1 MIKRIFLILI
11 FFICNNFQGQEGT
24 SSPYSFY
31 GIGNLKFKGTTENRA
46 MGGLSIYTDS
56 IHMNFRNPA
65 SYAGNNMSSF
75 NNEARLVKF
84 TVGIG
89 HTTTELETS
98 DSSDNAN
105 TTTFDYLGLNM
116 PMGKFGMGF
125 GVIPHSSV
133 GYKLESRNSIDTLQY
148 KYSGNGGVNKVFLG
162 FGYLISDNLSIG
174 IDVHYNFGNI
184 QNSALEFLYDDID
197 MLPLDYQAREINRS
211 DLSGINYNLGISYKP
226 MINEKTQL
234 VTSFTYS
241 PSYNLTSKNKR
252 TFASVIVS
260 ETTGIEYPINE
271 IEVDLLP
278 LGLEETDLKM
288 PSKIS
293 IGVGIGSV
301 RNWFIGTEYNII
313 KSSVFSSDLLDI
325 QNGDSNTYFEDS
337 SVLSIGGFYI
347 PDYNS
352 FNKLWQRIVY
362 RSGIYFEKTGLNINN
377 QSIKEFGISFGLGI
391 PVSRLFSSMNT
402 VIEIGKR
409 GTTDQNLVKENFI
422 NFQLSLSLNDRWFIK
437 RKYN

>member
-65 SYAGNNMSSF
+65 SYVGNNMSSF

-184 QNSALEFLYDDID
+184 QNSALEFLYDDEQ
-197 MLPLDYQAREINRS
+197 LLLDYQAREINRS

-241 PSYNLTSKNKR
+241 PSYNLISKNKR

-271 IEVDLLP
+271 IEVDLLS

-288 PSKIS
+288 PSKMS

-301 RNWFIGTEYNII
+301 RNWFIGSEYNII

-325 QNGDSNTYFEDS
+325 QNTYFEDS

-409 GTTDQNLVKENFI
+409 GTTDQNLVKENFV

>member
-184 QNSALEFLYDDID
+184 QNSALEFLYDDEQ
-197 MLPLDYQAREINRS
+197 LPLDYQAREINRS

>member
-1 MIKRIFLILI
+1 LIKRIFLILI

-184 QNSALEFLYDDID
+184 QNSALEFLYDDEQ
-197 MLPLDYQAREINRS
+197 LPLDYQAREINRS

>member
-1 MIKRIFLILI
+1 LIKRNFLITILLI
-11 FFICNNFQGQEGT
+11 SFNFQAQEGT

-31 GIGNLKFKGTTENRA
+31 GIGSLKFKGTTENRA
-46 MGGLSIYTDS
+46 MGGISIYNDS

-65 SYAGNNMSSF
+65 SYVGKNLFSF

-89 HTTTELETS
+89 HSDTKLETS
-98 DSSDNAN
+98 ETSDNTT
-105 TTTFDYLGLNM
+105 TTTFDYLGLNI

-125 GVIPHSSV
+125 GLIPYSSV
-133 GYKLESRNSIDTLQY
+133 GYKLESRNSIDSIQY

-162 FGYLISDNLSIG
+162 FGYLISDNLSVG
-174 IDVHYNFGNI
+174 FDAHYNFGNL
-184 QNSALEFLYDDID
+184 QNSALEFLYDDEE
-197 MLPLDYQAREINRS
+197 LPLDYQAREINRS
-211 DLSGINYNLGISYKP
+211 DLSGINYNLGISYNRI
-226 MINEKTQL
+226 INKNTQIVSSL
-234 VTSFTYS
+234 AYS
-241 PSYNLTSKNKR
+241 PSYNLKSKNKR
-252 TFASVIVS
+252 TFASVIVNDNN
-260 ETTGIEYPINE
+260 IEYPINQ
-271 IEVDLLP
+271 IEVDLLS

-288 PSKIS
+288 PSKMS
-293 IGVGIGSV
+293 IGLGIGSI
-301 RNWFIGTEYNII
+301 RNWFIGSEYTMI
-313 KSSVFSSDLLDI
+313 KSSIFSSDLLDI
-325 QNGDSNTYFEDS
+325 ENATFEDS

-391 PVSRLFSSMNT
+391 PVGRLFSNINT
-402 VIEIGKR
+402 VVEIGSR
-409 GTTDQNLVKENFI
+409 GTTNENLVKENFV
-422 NFQLSLSLNDRWFIK
+422 NFQLSLSLNDRWFVK

>member
-1 MIKRIFLILI
+1 LIKRIFLILI

-65 SYAGNNMSSF
+65 SYVGNNMSSF

-184 QNSALEFLYDDID
+184 QNSALEFLYDDEQ
-197 MLPLDYQAREINRS
+197 LLLDYQAREINRS

-241 PSYNLTSKNKR
+241 PSYNLISKNKR

-271 IEVDLLP
+271 IEVDLLS

-288 PSKIS
+288 PSKMS

-301 RNWFIGTEYNII
+301 RNWFIGSEYNII

-325 QNGDSNTYFEDS
+325 QNTYFEDS

>member
-1 MIKRIFLILI
+1 MIKRIFLIII
-11 FFICNNFQGQEGT
+11 FFICYNFQGQEGT

-31 GIGNLKFKGTTENRA
+31 GIGSLKFKGTTENRA

-56 IHMNFRNPA
+56 IHMNFKNPA
-65 SYAGNNMSSF
+65 SYVSNNLFSF

-84 TVGIG
+84 TVGVG

-98 DSSDNAN
+98 DASDNSN
-105 TTTFDYLGLNM
+105 TTTFDYLGLNV

-133 GYKLESRNSIDTLQY
+133 GYKLESRNSIDSLEY

-162 FGYLISDNLSIG
+162 FGYLISENLSIG
-174 IDVHYNFGNI
+174 IDAHYNFGNI
-184 QNSALEFLYDDID
+184 QNNALEFLYDDEQ
-197 MLPLDYQAREINRS
+197 LPLDYQAREINRS
-211 DLSGINYNLGISYKP
+211 DLSGINYNFGISYKP

-252 TFASVIVS
+252 TFASVVIS
-260 ETTGIEYPINE
+260 DNTGLEYPVNE
-271 IEVDLLP
+271 IEVDLLQ

-288 PSKIS
+288 PSKMS
-293 IGVGIGSV
+293 IGVGIGSD

-325 QNGDSNTYFEDS
+325 QNTFFEDS
-337 SVLSIGGFYI
+337 SVLSIGGFYV

-352 FNKLWQRIVY
+352 FNKLLQRIVY

-391 PVSRLFSSMNT
+391 PVGRLFSNINT
-402 VIEIGKR
+402 LIEIGKR
-409 GTTDQNLVKENFI
+409 GTTDKNLVKESFV

>member
-1 MIKRIFLILI
+1 MIKRIFIIL
-11 FFICNNFQGQEGT
+11 FFICYNFQGQEGT

-65 SYAGNNMSSF
+65 SYVGNNMSSF

-184 QNSALEFLYDDID
+184 QNTALEFLYDDEQ
-197 MLPLDYQAREINRS
+197 LPLDYQAREINRS
-211 DLSGINYNLGISYKP
+211 DLSGINYNLGILYKP

-271 IEVDLLP
+271 IEVDLLS
-278 LGLEETDLKM
+278 LGLEETNLKM

-293 IGVGIGSV
+293 IG
-301 RNWFIGTEYNII
+301 

-325 QNGDSNTYFEDS
+325 QNTYFEDS

-391 PVSRLFSSMNT
+391 PVGRLFSNINT

-409 GTTDQNLVKENFI
+409 GTTDQNLVKENFV
-422 NFQLSLSLNDRWFIK
+422 NFQLSLSLNDRWFMK

>member
-1 MIKRIFLILI
+1 LIKRIFLILI

-377 QSIKEFGISFGLGI
+377 QSIKELGISFGLGI

>member
-1 MIKRIFLILI
+1 LIKRIFLILI

-184 QNSALEFLYDDID
+184 QNSALEFLYDDEQ
-197 MLPLDYQAREINRS
+197 LPLDYQAREINRS

-301 RNWFIGTEYNII
+301 RNWFIGSEYNII

-377 QSIKEFGISFGLGI
+377 QSIKELGISFGLGI